1 MWGNAG
7 QVGVPIQAKLTI
19 GEVGDKYEQEAD
31 RVARDVVQRINQPQT
46 VPPKQE
52 EKVQRQEVPEEEIQ
66 MKSLRVPQEAIAGR
80 EASTDLDTAIN
91 SARGGGQALDEG
103 LQRSIGQAMG
113 ADFSGVKVHTDSQA
127 DQLNKSI
134 QAKAFTTGQD
144 VFFRQGAYEPGS
156 RGGQELIAHELT
168 HVVQQSGSAVQR
180 KLSQIDYGAS
190 VVQRAWEKGKYGVYI
205 WDKELDGLTWYTQ
218 GSDLWFDITDESS
231 IKFDIP
237 KDYELYLQLDSNKSQ
252 KKSLEEWQSLGLV
265 VPPDILAQAPP
276 DILAQVPHILKFNF
290 AGSGQ
295 VAWKTHYGKYP
306 DSEKKQME
314 SANHQFGGKKYAKEK
329 PTWGSNKKVFEY
341 AGPISKLFGKVGKK
355 GLKDSGKNS
364 TEVNLEDAKN
374 EFNSF
379 MIAYRIGWVARRGVA
394 SLKMMPKVQI
404 KIKGFSRGAATA
416 SVFANWIKNDS
427 FYGELVDV
435 NLVVIDPVHGTGVV
449 GKGRMDSE
457 QDVSGIYDEKNA
469 PEKSGTTYLMPIE
482 SGHARDWFTP
492 QHLSKY
498 QRIIIGYGNGIKHS
512 FGLGESTK
520 STLKYNGIPV
530 KGMKLSTLPKG
541 LFVVDA
547 ANMEIIKIE
556 SMEIWKAHEKDILG
570 KANKK
575 ERRDVI
581 IHEAVAEFLDK

>member
-1 MWGNAG
+1 MYRQQVSKKTSPSIRSVPISKEIAPSPSYGSLSSVVQRAQQEPNSVSEDERQQLESAIGTRSAKEILAGNQGSWIPEFQGISAQMWGNAG

-314 SANHQFGGKKYAKEK
+314 SANHQTNLG
-329 PTWGSNKKVFEY
+329 FEQ
-341 AGPISKLFGKVGKK
+341 K
-355 GLKDSGKNS
+355 
-364 TEVNLEDAKN
+364 
-374 EFNSF
+374 
-379 MIAYRIGWVARRGVA
+379 
-394 SLKMMPKVQI
+394 
-404 KIKGFSRGAATA
+404 
-416 SVFANWIKNDS
+416 SV
-427 FYGELVDV
+427 
-435 NLVVIDPVHGTGVV
+435 
-449 GKGRMDSE
+449 
-457 QDVSGIYDEKNA
+457 
-469 PEKSGTTYLMPIE
+469 
-482 SGHARDWFTP
+482 
-492 QHLSKY
+492 
-498 QRIIIGYGNGIKHS
+498 
-512 FGLGESTK
+512 
-520 STLKYNGIPV
+520 
-530 KGMKLSTLPKG
+530 
-541 LFVVDA
+541 
-547 ANMEIIKIE
+547 
-556 SMEIWKAHEKDILG
+556 
-570 KANKK
+570 
-575 ERRDVI
+575 
-581 IHEAVAEFLDK
+581 